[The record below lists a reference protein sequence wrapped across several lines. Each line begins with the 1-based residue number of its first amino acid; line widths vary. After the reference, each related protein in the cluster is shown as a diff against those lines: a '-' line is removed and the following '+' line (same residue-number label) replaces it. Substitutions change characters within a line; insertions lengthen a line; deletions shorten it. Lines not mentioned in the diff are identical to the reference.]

1 MAMFNSYV
9 SLPECRSSLLKVG
22 FIRSIS
28 AMILLCIAFDQM
40 ILFACP
46 KMMASVD
53 VAVSPV
59 LLCVLFPCFFIFF
72 LDTIC
77 LMDVTSFFFYSLHPF
92 NFIDFYNILQWLLDL
107 NIYIY
112 NLYIIVYIYIIIYIY
127 VYTCIYYMRA
137 AHVSLTRDL
146 GDLFVAFCV
155 LISWNFLTPRRR
167 WAFQQGTIRTIRTI
181 TGWWFGTFFIF
192 HNIWDNPSHWLMFFR
207 VVITTNQIK

>member
-1 MAMFNSYV
+1 MFNSYV

-77 LMDVTSFFFYSLHPF
+77 LMDVTSFFLQPASVQFHRFLQYSTM
-92 NFIDFYNILQWLLDL
+92 IVRSEY
-107 NIYIY
+107 IYIY
-112 NLYIIVYIYIIIYIY
+112 NLYIIVYIYIIIYIYVY

-155 LISWNFLTPRRR
+155 LIS
-167 WAFQQGTIRTIRTI
+167 
-181 TGWWFGTFFIF
+181 
-192 HNIWDNPSHWLMFFR
+192 
-207 VVITTNQIK
+207 